1 EAAARE
7 RGRTDAARRLS
18 ALSNLVTGTMFMA
31 FAVGCIVLAAVETIG
46 ALSDGTSS
54 FADMPAGVLGWPVFA
69 VFWLATGS
77 LMVLRGVRG
86 RRRLANRRYLRA
98 TGLRGTGTVLESEGV
113 ESGGAEESESSGTVR
128 VLKLRV
134 AVEGRHPYDVRLREV
149 ANRAVYP
156 ELERPVLVDAAD
168 PSNVMVDWHA
178 RW

>member
-1 EAAARE
+1 
-7 RGRTDAARRLS
+7 
-18 ALSNLVTGTMFMA
+18 
-31 FAVGCIVLAAVETIG
+31 
-46 ALSDGTSS
+46 
-54 FADMPAGVLGWPVFA
+54 
-69 VFWLATGS
+69 
-77 LMVLRGVRG
+77 
-86 RRRLANRRYLRA
+86 
-98 TGLRGTGTVLESEGV
+98 VLESEGV